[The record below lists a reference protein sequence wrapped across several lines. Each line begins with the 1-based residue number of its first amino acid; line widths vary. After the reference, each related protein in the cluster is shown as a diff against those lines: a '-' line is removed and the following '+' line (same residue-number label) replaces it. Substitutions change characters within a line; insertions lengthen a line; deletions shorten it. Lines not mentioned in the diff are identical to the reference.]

1 MPEIKQI
8 PALIN
13 LLDEPD
19 EQIFVRIREQL
30 LDLGLPALKPL
41 ETALENSFDPVV
53 QERIQVIVHQINQT
67 AVRDALSDWART
79 ESDDLL
85 KGFFLVTRSNYPDL
99 NEEELTIAIE
109 QLRMDIWVELH
120 ENLTALE
127 NVKVINHV
135 LFNIQHFEGN
145 VQSLSAPQ
153 NSYINTFMESRKGSS
168 LSLGILY
175 MVLARRLELPVYGVN
190 LPQHFILAYLTDT
203 GLSKPTENDVLFY
216 INPFMQGAV
225 FTRRE
230 IELFIRQLKISPN
243 RSFFA
248 PCTHRDIIKRLIH
261 NLIFSYRQQGNQE
274 KIQDLE
280 LLIKALE

>member
-1 MPEIKQI
+1 MPEINQI

-30 LDLGLPALKPL
+30 LALGLPALKPL

-67 AVRDALSDWART
+67 AIRDALSDWART
-79 ESDDLL
+79 GSDDLL

-175 MVLARRLELPVYGVN
+175 MVLARRLELPIYGVN

-248 PCTHRDIIKRLIH
+248 PCTNRDIIKRLIH

-280 LLIKALE
+280 FLIKALE

>member
-1 MPEIKQI
+1 MPEINQI

-30 LDLGLPALKPL
+30 LALGLPALKPL

-79 ESDDLL
+79 GSDDLL

-175 MVLARRLELPVYGVN
+175 MVLARRLELPIYGVN

-280 LLIKALE
+280 FLIKALE

>member
-30 LDLGLPALKPL
+30 LALGLPALKPL
-41 ETALENSFDPVV
+41 ETAMENSFDPVV
-53 QERIQVIVHQINQT
+53 QERIQAIVHQINQA

-79 ESDDLL
+79 GSDDLL
-85 KGFFLVTRSNYPDL
+85 KGFFLVTRSYYPDL

-175 MVLARRLELPVYGVN
+175 MVLAHRLELPIYGVN

-248 PCTHRDIIKRLIH
+248 PCTHRDIIRRLIH
-261 NLIFSYRQQGNQE
+261 NLIFSYRQQGNQK

-280 LLIKALE
+280 FLIKALE

>member
-19 EQIFVRIREQL
+19 DQIFVRIREQL

-79 ESDDLL
+79 GSDDLL

-230 IELFIRQLKISPN
+230 IEFFIRQLKISPN